1 MESMEQGKQALISS
15 IEADAQVELEKI
27 VQDAHDQAEE
37 KKAYARKKVES
48 ILQEARDK
56 AAVQADAIQRKIISS
71 ADLEIKRRHLQ
82 VQNVIVQDIQD
93 RVIQEMAAK
102 VKTPTQ
108 YGKALEAWIVEAAVG
123 LGAQAAEVNA
133 SAPERKLLTKTLLE
147 RAATQVR
154 KQTGEA
160 VTLTLSKAGSL
171 SLQGVILTAEDGRTA
186 FNNQVKTRLAR
197 NQRQIKRLI
206 HDALFAAQAKE

>member
-108 YGKALEAWIVEAAVG
+108 YGKALEAWIVAKTVDQDPVGEGRDPGQEA
-123 LGAQAAEVNA
+123 
-133 SAPERKLLTKTLLE
+133 
-147 RAATQVR
+147 
-154 KQTGEA
+154 
-160 VTLTLSKAGSL
+160 
-171 SLQGVILTAEDGRTA
+171 DG
-186 FNNQVKTRLAR
+186 
-197 NQRQIKRLI
+197 
-206 HDALFAAQAKE
+206 